1 MPKMILNCRD
11 LSDEVLFVTKTRQ
24 DNDMTSYIGVVY
36 AKNETEL
43 LGPIESGAVCYQNQI
58 GQ

>member
-43 LGPIESGAVCYQNQI
+43 LGPIELGVVCYQNQI

>member
-1 MPKMILNCRD
+1 MPKMILNCRV

-43 LGPIESGAVCYQNQI
+43 LRPIELGVVCYQNQI